1 MFANWTIDG
10 AQHQKNNKWLNRQNL
25 AFLNNTQDLLQQE
38 KVKFTSSPQSIY
50 FIHFAMRY
58 PVICSLLFQWFCMFD
73 SYVIYLVHPWSP
85 VKPRV
90 FIWLVFISWGHFD
103 VVGCTREV
111 RFEIVYLGVC
121 PEYEITEIEIDRI
134 LFLSC
139 LGFACVPSF
148 FLTNKKGY
156 ISNHKRIKTCYF
168 SWFHQ
173 PKFLSEMLLST
184 CYFLC

>member
-1 MFANWTIDG
+1 MNST
-10 AQHQKNNKWLNRQNL
+10 
-25 AFLNNTQDLLQQE
+25 
-38 KVKFTSSPQSIY
+38 
-50 FIHFAMRY
+50 FI
-58 PVICSLLFQWFCMFD
+58 VI
-73 SYVIYLVHPWSP
+73 YVIYLVHPWSSSSSNSSSSSFSS
-85 VKPRV
+85 VKPA

-121 PEYEITEIEIDRI
+121 PENEITEIEIDRI

>member
-1 MFANWTIDG
+1 MNST
-10 AQHQKNNKWLNRQNL
+10 
-25 AFLNNTQDLLQQE
+25 
-38 KVKFTSSPQSIY
+38 
-50 FIHFAMRY
+50 FIA
-58 PVICSLLFQWFCMFD
+58 IAI
-73 SYVIYLVHPWSP
+73 YVIYLP
-85 VKPRV
+85 V

-121 PEYEITEIEIDRI
+121 PENEITEIEIDRI

-184 CYFLC
+184 CYFLCWLYDVKANKWCKIISPLIYDSKE